1 MGSLYLGVLKC
12 FPLMGLSVS
21 NTTKKERERQT
32 DRQRDRV
39 WVENKGLKS
48 EKQGLMWE
56 GIAYLLCFCFDMLVL
71 VFLSLSPSF
80 SSFVSLEF
88 IKISLLGGC
97 WS

>member
-1 MGSLYLGVLKC
+1 
-12 FPLMGLSVS
+12 MGLSVS

-71 VFLSLSPSF
+71 VFLSLSLSLSF

-88 IKISLLGGC
+88 IKISLLGGR

>member
-1 MGSLYLGVLKC
+1 
-12 FPLMGLSVS
+12 MGLSVS

-71 VFLSLSPSF
+71 VFLSLSPF